1 MSQADFNSLWSIY
14 STDETKPWYES
25 TYPNN
30 RDKQFHEWLA
40 DRVAAYGM
48 RQFDG
53 QPHARDR
60 SGDARADKWVAKIAQ
75 GLQKLFDVWK
85 QKFLKR
91 GTVIRGTNF
100 AESKLFN
107 DWLNEVLHRGVNE
120 DPIDQQQ
127 RNEIIQTE
135 IDQAYDRFSEFGE
148 EHSNPR
154 NQANWR
160 RTVRDWHKA
169 GVGSFMGRL
178 FFSAHR
184 QLRVLGPAGRRIANS
199 MYKKSSSQG
208 RDGFLQRA
216 LFQHQKYTGYLYRIL
231 PKDAEAM
238 TQVLDEY
245 AVWKENGGDLQNIPD
260 TIRPYHARLNTF
272 FESMA
277 EYLANPDPNFRARE
291 NYFMHLYDPREAQRT
306 HRKKLR

>member
-1 MSQADFNSLWSIY
+1 MLSSFVDELLDQTSVNVEVNPQETARQSDMQVYEEDVAAQLGGSKPASAEDDKAEMRALVSWVLMHEIGHQYFRNSINTMSQADFNSLWSIY

-25 TYPNN
+25 TYPND

-135 IDQAYDRFSEFGE
+135 IDQAYDCFSEFGE

-199 MYKKSSSQG
+199 MYKLSSSRQG
-208 RDGFLQRA
+208 RFLA
-216 LFQHQKYTGYLYRIL
+216 ASVVPASKIYRL
-231 PKDAEAM
+231 P
-238 TQVLDEY
+238 L
-245 AVWKENGGDLQNIPD
+245 P
-260 TIRPYHARLNTF
+260 H
-272 FESMA
+272 
-277 EYLANPDPNFRARE
+277 LA
-291 NYFMHLYDPREAQRT
+291 
-306 HRKKLR
+306 